1 VEGEEGEDVDE
12 DGGEANEHNL
22 SSLPSMP
29 RSDNIKGRSVIRL
42 VSLIREYG
50 ESRTKGLPVLHD
62 PIQRILH
69 FGLDAGN
76 SSLVMR
82 LV

>member
-1 VEGEEGEDVDE
+1 VEEEEGEDVGE
-12 DGGEANEHNL
+12 DGGEVNEHNS

-29 RSDNIKGRSVIRL
+29 RSDNIKVRPVIRL
-42 VSLIREYG
+42 VSLIRGHG
-50 ESRTKGLPVLHD
+50 ESRIKGLPVLHD

-76 SSLVMR
+76 SAVS
-82 LV
+82 

>member
-1 VEGEEGEDVDE
+1 VEEEDGEDGGE

-29 RSDNIKGRSVIRL
+29 RSDNIKVRPVIRL
-42 VSLIREYG
+42 VSLIRGHG
-50 ESRTKGLPVLHD
+50 ESRIKDLPVLHD
-62 PIQRILH
+62 PTQRILH

-76 SSLVMR
+76 STVS
-82 LV
+82 